1 MAARAG
7 GVLERAR
14 RRAAAIS
21 EGDKAAGEGVS
32 AGDKAAGEGA
42 SGEPVGGDARA
53 VVATPV
59 GLRPIASASGA
70 AKGRPK
76 GSRNRLGVAFVEAML
91 GDFEQHGRT
100 VISSL
105 RDDKP
110 EQYLRIV
117 ASILPKEIELGED
130 AIDTIASVIHA
141 RRQGAGWV
149 RTSRR
154 LAATGLGGCPG
165 RLLRALRLALDVAG
179 YSSIFRAEALWLPDP
194 DANRRASFQ
203 IRELGSKFDNRYPY
217 RASKTR

>member
-21 EGDKAAGEGVS
+21 AGDKAAGEGVS
-32 AGDKAAGEGA
+32 GEA
-42 SGEPVGGDARA
+42 VGGDTRTAFAKHVLRGSGSSQTGKARPGGA
-53 VVATPV
+53 VAAGPR
-59 GLRPIASASGA
+59 GSACASGA

-100 VISSL
+100 VIANL

-117 ASILPKEIELGED
+117 ASILPKEIELGEE
-130 AIDTIASVIHA
+130 AIDSIASVIHA
-141 RRQGAGWV
+141 RRQGAG
-149 RTSRR
+149 
-154 LAATGLGGCPG
+154 LG
-165 RLLRALRLALDVAG
+165 
-179 YSSIFRAEALWLPDP
+179 
-194 DANRRASFQ
+194 
-203 IRELGSKFDNRYPY
+203 
-217 RASKTR
+217 

>member
-21 EGDKAAGEGVS
+21 AGDKAAGEGVS
-32 AGDKAAGEGA
+32 GEA
-42 SGEPVGGDARA
+42 VGGDTRAAFAKQVQRGSGSSQTGKARPGRA
-53 VVATPV
+53 VA
-59 GLRPIASASGA
+59 ASPRGSACASGA

-100 VISSL
+100 VIASL

-141 RRQGAGWV
+141 RRQGAG
-149 RTSRR
+149 
-154 LAATGLGGCPG
+154 LG
-165 RLLRALRLALDVAG
+165 
-179 YSSIFRAEALWLPDP
+179 
-194 DANRRASFQ
+194 
-203 IRELGSKFDNRYPY
+203 
-217 RASKTR
+217 

>member
-21 EGDKAAGEGVS
+21 AGVKAAGEGVS
-32 AGDKAAGEGA
+32 GEA
-42 SGEPVGGDARA
+42 VGGDTRTAFAKHVLRGSGSSQTGKARPGGA
-53 VVATPV
+53 VAAGPR
-59 GLRPIASASGA
+59 GSACASGA

-100 VISSL
+100 VIASL

-117 ASILPKEIELGED
+117 ASILPKEIELGEE
-130 AIDTIASVIHA
+130 AIDSIASVIHA
-141 RRQGAGWV
+141 RRQGAG
-149 RTSRR
+149 
-154 LAATGLGGCPG
+154 LG
-165 RLLRALRLALDVAG
+165 
-179 YSSIFRAEALWLPDP
+179 
-194 DANRRASFQ
+194 
-203 IRELGSKFDNRYPY
+203 
-217 RASKTR
+217 

>member
-21 EGDKAAGEGVS
+21 AGVKVAGEGVS
-32 AGDKAAGEGA
+32 GDTIGADAHAAFAKQVQRGPGSSQTGKVGQAGAVA
-42 SGEPVGGDARA
+42 VGPRGSAC
-53 VVATPV
+53 
-59 GLRPIASASGA
+59 ASGA

-100 VISSL
+100 VIASL

-141 RRQGAGWV
+141 RRQGAG
-149 RTSRR
+149 
-154 LAATGLGGCPG
+154 LG
-165 RLLRALRLALDVAG
+165 
-179 YSSIFRAEALWLPDP
+179 
-194 DANRRASFQ
+194 
-203 IRELGSKFDNRYPY
+203 
-217 RASKTR
+217 

>member
-21 EGDKAAGEGVS
+21 DGDKAAGEGVS
-32 AGDKAAGEGA
+32 AI
-42 SGEPVGGDARA
+42 GGDARA
-53 VVATPV
+53 AFAKQVQRGSGSSQTGKVGQAGAVAAGPR
-59 GLRPIASASGA
+59 GSACASGA

-100 VISSL
+100 VIANL

-141 RRQGAGWV
+141 RRQGAG
-149 RTSRR
+149 
-154 LAATGLGGCPG
+154 LG
-165 RLLRALRLALDVAG
+165 
-179 YSSIFRAEALWLPDP
+179 
-194 DANRRASFQ
+194 
-203 IRELGSKFDNRYPY
+203 
-217 RASKTR
+217 

>member
-21 EGDKAAGEGVS
+21 ADDKAASQGAGGEAIGGEVRAAVARPVRREPGS
-32 AGDKAAGEGA
+32 FLRGKAPQAG
-42 SGEPVGGDARA
+42 A
-53 VVATPV
+53 V
-59 GLRPIASASGA
+59 
-70 AKGRPK
+70 KGRPK

-100 VISSL
+100 VIASL

-141 RRQGAGWV
+141 RRQGAG
-149 RTSRR
+149 
-154 LAATGLGGCPG
+154 LG
-165 RLLRALRLALDVAG
+165 
-179 YSSIFRAEALWLPDP
+179 
-194 DANRRASFQ
+194 
-203 IRELGSKFDNRYPY
+203 
-217 RASKTR
+217 

>member
-21 EGDKAAGEGVS
+21 AGDKAAGEGVS
-32 AGDKAAGEGA
+32 AI
-42 SGEPVGGDARA
+42 GGDAHAAFAKQVQRGSGSSQTGKARPGGA
-53 VVATPV
+53 VAAGPR
-59 GLRPIASASGA
+59 GSACASGA

-100 VISSL
+100 VIANL

-117 ASILPKEIELGED
+117 ASILPKEIELGEE
-130 AIDTIASVIHA
+130 AIDSIASVIHA
-141 RRQGAGWV
+141 RRQGAG
-149 RTSRR
+149 
-154 LAATGLGGCPG
+154 LG
-165 RLLRALRLALDVAG
+165 
-179 YSSIFRAEALWLPDP
+179 
-194 DANRRASFQ
+194 
-203 IRELGSKFDNRYPY
+203 
-217 RASKTR
+217 

>member
-7 GVLERAR
+7 GGRERAR

-21 EGDKAAGEGVS
+21 DGDKAPGEGVS
-32 AGDKAAGEGA
+32 AIGA
-42 SGEPVGGDARA
+42 DARA
-53 VVATPV
+53 AFAKQVQCGPGSPQTGKARPGGAVAV
-59 GLRPIASASGA
+59 GPGGSACASGA

-100 VISSL
+100 VIASL

-141 RRQGAGWV
+141 RRQGAG
-149 RTSRR
+149 
-154 LAATGLGGCPG
+154 LG
-165 RLLRALRLALDVAG
+165 
-179 YSSIFRAEALWLPDP
+179 
-194 DANRRASFQ
+194 
-203 IRELGSKFDNRYPY
+203 
-217 RASKTR
+217 

>member
-7 GVLERAR
+7 GMLERAR
-14 RRAAAIS
+14 RRAAAI
-21 EGDKAAGEGVS
+21 S

-59 GLRPIASASGA
+59 GLRSIASASGA

-91 GDFEQHGRT
+91 GDFEAHGRT
-100 VISSL
+100 VIASL

-141 RRQGAGWV
+141 RRQGAG
-149 RTSRR
+149 
-154 LAATGLGGCPG
+154 LG
-165 RLLRALRLALDVAG
+165 
-179 YSSIFRAEALWLPDP
+179 
-194 DANRRASFQ
+194 
-203 IRELGSKFDNRYPY
+203 
-217 RASKTR
+217 

>member
-14 RRAAAIS
+14 RRAAA
-21 EGDKAAGEGVS
+21 VS
-32 AGDKAAGEGA
+32 ATDAVAGEGA
-42 SGEPVGGDARA
+42 SGEAVGGEARA
-53 VVATPV
+53 ASR
-59 GLRPIASASGA
+59 GLRPAASASGA

-100 VISSL
+100 VIASL

-141 RRQGAGWV
+141 RRQGAG
-149 RTSRR
+149 
-154 LAATGLGGCPG
+154 LG
-165 RLLRALRLALDVAG
+165 
-179 YSSIFRAEALWLPDP
+179 
-194 DANRRASFQ
+194 
-203 IRELGSKFDNRYPY
+203 
-217 RASKTR
+217 